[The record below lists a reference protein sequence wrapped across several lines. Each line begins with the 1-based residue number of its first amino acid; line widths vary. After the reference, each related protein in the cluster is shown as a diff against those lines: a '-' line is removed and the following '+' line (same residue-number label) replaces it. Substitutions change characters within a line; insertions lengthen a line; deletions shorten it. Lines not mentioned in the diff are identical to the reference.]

1 MVQIRKLDKIAQEI
15 KSLDID
21 DLNYL
26 FDAVEKDK
34 KIKISIEAV
43 KQNQEE
49 VN

>member
-26 FDAVEKDK
+26 FDALEKDK
-34 KIKISIEAV
+34 KNKNIYRSRQAKPRRS
-43 KQNQEE
+43 
-49 VN
+49 